1 MKKMHKILISAV
13 VAIAILG
20 GSIGGFL
27 LYKNANTT
35 VEVFPVSM
43 ISTSDYT
50 YNDSSYGI
58 VTTDMSQDVYITQD
72 MVIQEILVA
81 EGDMVSVGTPLIQL
95 DNTLANL
102 DLEMQALAIDNI
114 DIQISA
120 VNRDIHLLETASP
133 VKRTEDI
140 NILDVS
146 IQANTFK
153 KLSSPGKEPADPDV
167 IVYRL
172 DEDTVLFLKD
182 GTTNIFSVKCAPETI
197 ITPEFLQRVMGI
209 HPATGRDLGNP
220 IIVFLQ
226 IPSIS
231 KRIYLDGNTFQI
243 PEDFYEMTL
252 EEFMKLP
259 NIQISEGSSDNLDE
273 ENPYDGIMPDERE
286 TRLKEKKKELTNL
299 TLDRKEAVLNYEKM
313 RREVSEGTIIS
324 TVNGQVKSVGK
335 IEEMIDT
342 GTPFLT
348 VTSSEGFYLEGTV
361 NEMDLEQITIGQV
374 VSVMNMENGM
384 MAEAEITSI
393 SSFPTSDNNAS
404 WGVNPN
410 TSNYPFTA
418 YLSNA
423 EGFKNYQS
431 VSITIESD
439 AKTSSDALYIPLS
452 YIREDDGESY
462 VYIRDEN
469 DRLKKQTVEP
479 GAMLYGYYQEIKNG
493 LTMEAYITFPYG
505 KDIKDGVKTVET
517 DSPSVW

>member
-1 MKKMHKILISAV
+1 MKKMHKILISAAV
-13 VAIAILG
+13 SIAILG

-43 ISTSDYT
+43 ISTT
-50 YNDSSYGI
+50 NLGYNDSSYGI

-120 VNRDIHLLETASP
+120 VNRDIHFLETASP

-146 IQANTFK
+146 IQVNEFK
-153 KLSSPGKEPADPDV
+153 KLSSPGKKPADPDV

-182 GTTNIFSVKCAPETI
+182 DTTNIFSVKCAPETI
-197 ITPEFLQRVMGI
+197 ITPEFLQRVIGI
-209 HPATGRDLGNP
+209 HPATGRELGNP
-220 IIVFLQ
+220 MIVFLQ

-243 PEDFYEMTL
+243 PEDFHEMTL

-259 NIQISEGSSDNLDE
+259 NIQISESSSDNLDE

-286 TRLKEKKKELTNL
+286 AKLKEKKKELTNL

-335 IEEMIDT
+335 IQEMIDT

-361 NEMDLEQITIGQV
+361 NEMDLEQIAIGQV

-393 SSFPTSDNNAS
+393 SKFPTSDNNGS

-431 VSITIESD
+431 VSITIESETE
-439 AKTSSDALYIPLS
+439 TSSDALYIPLS

-469 DRLKKQTVEP
+469 DRLKKQTVET

-493 LTMEAYITFPYG
+493 LTLEDYITFPYG

>member
-1 MKKMHKILISAV
+1 MKKLYKIIIGSVSA
-13 VAIAILG
+13 AAILG

-27 LYKNANTT
+27 LYKKANTT

-43 ISTSDYT
+43 ISTSAWN
-50 YNDSSYGI
+50 NDSSYGI

-72 MVIQEILVA
+72 MVIQEILVS

-114 DIQISA
+114 DIQMDA
-120 VNRDIHLLETASP
+120 VNRDIHWLETASP
-133 VKRTEDI
+133 IKKPDDI
-140 NILDVS
+140 NILDIS
-146 IQANTFK
+146 IKPQTYQF
-153 KLSSPGKEPADPDV
+153 LSSPGKGAADPDE

-172 DEDTVLFLKD
+172 DEDTILFLKED
-182 GTTNIFSVKCAPETI
+182 TANIYTVKCAPQTI
-197 ITPEFLQRVMGI
+197 LTPEFLQRVLGI
-209 HPATGRDLGNP
+209 NPHTGRELGDP
-220 IIVFLQ
+220 LIVFLQ
-226 IPSIS
+226 IPEIG

-243 PEDFYEMTL
+243 PENFHEMTL

-259 NIQISEGSSDNLDE
+259 GIPISEGTSDDLNE
-273 ENPYDGIMPDERE
+273 ENPYDGIMPSERE
-286 TRLKEKKKELTNL
+286 AKLKEKKKELTNL
-299 TLDRKEAVLNYEKM
+299 TLDRKEAVLNYEKK

-324 TVNGQVKSVGK
+324 TVQGQVKSVGN
-335 IEEMIDT
+335 IEDMIDT

-361 NEMDLEQITIGQV
+361 NEMDLDQISVGQT

-384 MAEAEITSI
+384 TAEAEITSI
-393 SSFPTSDNNAS
+393 SKFPTSDNGNS

-423 EGFKNYQS
+423 DGFKNYQS

-439 AKTSSDALYIPLS
+439 NQANTDALYIPLS
-452 YIREDDGESY
+452 YIREDNGESY
-462 VYIRDEN
+462 VFIQDEN
-469 DRLKKQTVEP
+469 GRLKKQTVET
-479 GAMLYGYYQEIKNG
+479 GAMLYGYYQEIKSG
-493 LTMEAYITFPYG
+493 LTPEDFITFPYG
-505 KDIKDGVKTVET
+505 KNIKDGVKTIET
-517 DSPSVW
+517 DSPTVW